1 MTAQRRKDASHFL
14 KHWNLIQDGDEILT
28 HSSLLLPVR
37 KNAEPLMLK
46 IVDLHDDEALAWQI
60 LKIYNGQGAVFLVDV
75 SGPAQLLERIIPDEA
90 VPDLESMVVS
100 GKEEQALDILCQSI
114 INLQETVREGPS
126 FKPVNSFHSRT
137 LEMQK
142 HMESRVFPK
151 ETQTIF
157 ESALS
162 CSLKLDKGHSQKLL
176 HGDLHHFNLLNSKT
190 RGWLAIDPKGI
201 YGPREYDFAIP
212 LCNPYPHTDLV
223 ACPKRMKRLTRRI
236 EKDYGFCADLILEF
250 TWIHALQVAAW
261 SRDSDCH
268 QYWMACAKAAK
279 RA

>member
-1 MTAQRRKDASHFL
+1 MTAQRRKDASHYL

-46 IVDLHDDEALAWQI
+46 IVDLNDDEALAWQI
-60 LKIYNGQGAVFLVDV
+60 LKIYNGRGAVFLVDA
-75 SGPAQLLERIIPDEA
+75 SGPAQLLERITPDERVA
-90 VPDLESMVVS
+90 DLESMVLS
-100 GKEEQALDILCQSI
+100 GKEEQALDILCQSV
-114 INLQETVREGPS
+114 INLQTIVRESSS
-126 FKPVNSFHSRT
+126 FKPVNSFHSRI

-142 HMESRVFPK
+142 HMQSRVFLK
-151 ETQTIF
+151 ETQSMLQ
-157 ESALS
+157 SALS
-162 CSLKLDKGHSQKLL
+162 VSLELEKDHCQIPL

-201 YGPREYDFAIP
+201 YGSREYDFAIP

-223 ACPKRMKRLTRRI
+223 ACPKRMKRLARRI
-236 EKDYGFCADLILEF
+236 ETNYGFCAELILKY
-250 TWIHALQVAAW
+250 TWIHALQVGAW
-261 SRDSDCH
+261 STDPDCH
-268 QYWMACAKAAK
+268 QYWLACAKAAV